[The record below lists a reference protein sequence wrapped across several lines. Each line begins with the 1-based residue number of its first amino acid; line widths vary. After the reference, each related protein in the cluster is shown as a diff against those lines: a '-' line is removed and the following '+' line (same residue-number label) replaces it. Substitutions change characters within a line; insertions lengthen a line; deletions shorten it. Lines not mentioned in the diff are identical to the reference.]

1 MNLNIKSIAI
11 ILPFLLLGI
20 IFGRY
25 WSVSGMFNHHMQEHG
40 HEGETGE
47 RDTFIGMKDDMI
59 GEMIADGNY
68 KCCLEKPC
76 TYCIEKTP
84 GHGEGATC
92 LCLEDIMNGVHPCG
106 ECIGEILEG
115 HGNRFISK
123 YFASAIAEEVGQE
136 YLGTLKSIIED
147 KYGVPIDNQI

>member
-25 WSVSGMFNHHMQEHG
+25 WSVSGMFSHHMQEHG
-40 HEGETGE
+40 HEGEMGD
-47 RDTFIGMKDDMI
+47 RDTFVGMKDDMI

-92 LCLEDIMNGVHPCG
+92 LCLEDIMNGV
-106 ECIGEILEG
+106 ILVE
-115 HGNRFISK
+115 NVLERFWK
-123 YFASAIAEEVGQE
+123 DMVTGL
-136 YLGTLKSIIED
+136 YLSILR
-147 KYGVPIDNQI
+147 VQLPRRLVRNT